1 VGILQTFLKEAI
13 PFFWRN
19 VGILSDSPDLN
30 PLDYCL
36 WGVLKDS
43 LKNYGSDRL
52 SNIPKQKWQ
61 ATSAASKGGKRFR
74 KGASRQF
81 FSGHASF

>member
-52 SNIPKQKWQ
+52 SNSPKQKWQ
-61 ATSAASKGGKRFR
+61 ATSSASKGGKMVS
-74 KGASRQF
+74 KMDSRQF
-81 FSGHASF
+81 LSGRASI